1 MACLP
6 SRPPEPFTPY
16 PLPLIARPYP
26 IETRTCPAERTTRV
40 YDMSCVIIK
49 NKSPARCFSKSYMPK
64 QFYGGPRRRLDLQIP
79 DALLQLFCTSPV
91 SVRMLQTSN
100 KQTQAIRASRTQ
112 SIQYRHHPDE
122 PAHQPANNL
131 HSRRSSK
138 SPQSLSHTPDSPRL
152 DPVDGQPVRSLHIV
166 HFHHTLATR

>member
-1 MACLP
+1 
-6 SRPPEPFTPY
+6 
-16 PLPLIARPYP
+16 
-26 IETRTCPAERTTRV
+26 
-40 YDMSCVIIK
+40 
-49 NKSPARCFSKSYMPK
+49 MPK
-64 QFYGGPRRRLDLQIP
+64 QFHGGPRRRLDLQIP

-122 PAHQPANNL
+122 PAHQSANNL

-138 SPQSLSHTPDSPRL
+138 SPQSLFHTPDSPRL
-152 DPVDGQPVRSLHIV
+152 DPVDGQPAHNIRDFGEEDDEEVPDFITSPSDDLDISPGSLPLMDSA
-166 HFHHTLATR
+166 HTADFNDPFFSANSHR